1 MYRRPWL
8 WMVILSMTSAFLS
21 AQDELA
27 RARRISQQAI
37 GIDAH
42 IDTLQRVLIENADIG
57 RRSAKGHVDIP
68 RLKEGGMRAPFFALY
83 VPTYY
88 R

>member
-1 MYRRPWL
+1 
-8 WMVILSMTSAFLS
+8 MVILSMTSAFLA
-21 AQDELA
+21 AQDEPA
-27 RARRISQQAI
+27 RARRINQQAI

-42 IDTLQRVLIENADIG
+42 IDTLQRVLIENADTG
-57 RRSAKGHVDIP
+57 RRLSKGHVGIP
-68 RLKEGGMRAPFFALY
+68 RLKEGGMQPPFFALY